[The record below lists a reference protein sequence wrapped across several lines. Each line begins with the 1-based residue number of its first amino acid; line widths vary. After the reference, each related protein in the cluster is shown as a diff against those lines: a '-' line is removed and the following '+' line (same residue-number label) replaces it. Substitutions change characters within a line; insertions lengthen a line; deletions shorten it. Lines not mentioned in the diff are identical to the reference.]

1 MVDDFDWGAY
11 LREGEETYSTIYADS
26 DVRFF
31 VGHKFAL
38 SLSLR
43 LTFYD
48 LLKRSC
54 DKESLKI

>member
-38 SLSLR
+38 SVSVSLTDF
-43 LTFYD
+43 L
-48 LLKRSC
+48 
-54 DKESLKI
+54 